1 MARTVLYSQRAQG
14 ARAKRSKTLLLPMP
28 RASADEL
35 SLQVHIA
42 LDAMRRGRGCVSAT
56 QTLCQTMI
64 LVGLLAELGYG
75 TATYEQ
81 MQSAESVISAA
92 FDRGRDSD
100 IFRFDDGDFEKFA
113 TIVTTYDAQLQRAP
127 MSAIAEASNRL
138 DRFRARE
145 SFEEIA
151 GRFPRQ

>member
-1 MARTVLYSQRAQG
+1 MARTAPYFQRSQA
-14 ARAKRSKTLLLPMP
+14 ARARRAKTLLLPMP
-28 RASADEL
+28 RTSADEL

-42 LDAMRRGRGCVSAT
+42 LDAMRRGKGCTNAT
-56 QTLCQTMI
+56 QTLCQAMI

-81 MQSAESVISAA
+81 MQSAEAIISAA

-100 IFRFDDGDFEKFA
+100 VWRFDDGDFEQFA
-113 TIVTTYDAQLQRAP
+113 SIVTTYDTQLQRAP

-138 DRFRARE
+138 DRFRAGE

-151 GRFPRQ
+151 GRRRQ

>member
-1 MARTVLYSQRAQG
+1 MARTAPYFQRSPQAVR
-14 ARAKRSKTLLLPMP
+14 ARRAKTLLLPMP

-42 LDAMRRGRGCVSAT
+42 LDSMRRGKGCVNAT
-56 QTLCQTMI
+56 QTLCQAMI

-81 MQSAESVISAA
+81 MQRAEAIISAA
-92 FDRGRDSD
+92 FDRGRDAGVWS
-100 IFRFDDGDFEKFA
+100 FSDGDYAHFA
-113 TIVTTYDAQLQRAP
+113 LIVTTYDAQLQRAP

-138 DRFRARE
+138 DRFRAGE

-151 GRFPRQ
+151 GQKRQ

>member
-1 MARTVLYSQRAQG
+1 MAKPVPYSQRPQA
-14 ARAKRSKTLLLPMP
+14 ARARRAKTLLLPMP

-42 LDAMRRGRGCVSAT
+42 LDAMRRGKGCVNAT
-56 QTLCQTMI
+56 QTLCQAMI

-75 TATYEQ
+75 AATYEQ
-81 MQSAESVISAA
+81 MQNAETVISAA

-100 IFRFDDGDFEKFA
+100 VWRFDDGDFEKFA
-113 TIVTTYDAQLQRAP
+113 TIVTTYDTQLQRAP

-138 DRFRARE
+138 DRFRAGE

-151 GRFPRQ
+151 GRRRQ

>member
-1 MARTVLYSQRAQG
+1 MARTAPYFQRSQA
-14 ARAKRSKTLLLPMP
+14 ARARRAKTLLLPM
-28 RASADEL
+28 RRTSADEL

-42 LDAMRRGRGCVSAT
+42 LDAMRRGKGCANAT
-56 QTLCQTMI
+56 QTLCQAMI

-81 MQSAESVISAA
+81 MQSAEAIISAA

-100 IFRFDDGDFEKFA
+100 VWCFGDDDFEQFA
-113 TIVTTYDAQLQRAP
+113 LIVTTYDAQLQSAP

-138 DRFRARE
+138 DRFRAGE

-151 GRFPRQ
+151 GRKRQ